1 MSESQTKSSLG
12 SQEKRALSIFLNW
25 LLEFL
30 MLKVGMGL
38 GIKVLEG
45 VPCPEGQGCEGKTR
59 AQRWG
64 GASPACAPSC
74 PGRGRTV
81 RHRKGVVS
89 PALHPAT
96 PSPWAWLP
104 ITHLHSGLQ
113 LLCAPVVS
121 GL

>member
-45 VPCPEGQGCEGKTR
+45 SLVQKAR
-59 AQRWG
+59 AVRVREELRG
-64 GASPACAPSC
+64 GSGPHLP
-74 PGRGRTV
+74 V
-81 RHRKGVVS
+81 LHLVLVVGE
-89 PALHPAT
+89 L
-96 PSPWAWLP
+96 
-104 ITHLHSGLQ
+104 
-113 LLCAPVVS
+113 
-121 GL
+121 